1 MIKSAASRPSA
12 QAAELMRNQ
21 QGLNRYASIALT
33 MASFFLIIMAILVN
47 SPPLFYMATAIVAT
61 LLGSRLQAN
70 LAGRGLRFERSITP
84 AVRAGEL
91 VTVHITV
98 WSEKKLKRPLLSVLD
113 HLPKRLRPMGETPS
127 VPIAPSF
134 DQPIQTKYSFKPTRR
149 GRYTWS
155 QITVI
160 GTDALGLVSQA
171 RTYSLDPVHLTV
183 YPNPLQVNIPFPPGG
198 GWGQSDL
205 ESGRATGSGLETRG
219 IRQYVPGDPIK
230 TIHWPS
236 TARSGKPMVKEFES
250 GAGLSLKM
258 MLQRTQ
264 GTNYGD
270 DETSAFEAM
279 CSHTLF
285 LCSSYAKK
293 GAKVLLPQM
302 EAVTA
307 VNSHP
312 EARERELRE
321 ALTDIQ
327 PTSPELISAEVAR
340 LKGALNPGEA
350 LMVCLSIQDPDLP
363 QVMLSLTGITKACL
377 LYNPQDYQ
385 ASQEA
390 KAARSATD
398 PGYIAALERAGCL
411 TFVMPRAEVIL

>member
-1 MIKSAASRPSA
+1 MIKSSASRPSA

-21 QGLNRYASIALT
+21 QGLNRYAAIALT

-61 LLGSRLQAN
+61 LLGARIQAN

-98 WSEKKLKRPLLSVLD
+98 WSERKLKRPLLSVLD
-113 HLPKRLRPMGETPS
+113 HLPKRIRPLAETPS
-127 VPIAPSF
+127 LPVAPSY

-149 GRYTWS
+149 GRYSWS
-155 QITVI
+155 QLTVI

-171 RTYSLDPVHLTV
+171 RTYSVEPAHLTV
-183 YPNPLQVNIPFPPGG
+183 YPNPLPVNIPFPPGG
-198 GWGQSDL
+198 GWGQSEL

-236 TARSGKPMVKEFES
+236 FARTGKPMVKEFES
-250 GAGLSLKM
+250 GTGLSLRM

-264 GTNYGD
+264 GTDYGD
-270 DETSAFEAM
+270 DETSTFEAM
-279 CSHTLF
+279 CSHALF
-285 LCSSYAKK
+285 LCSGYAKK

-302 EAVTA
+302 EDSGAA
-307 VNSHP
+307 NSHP
-312 EARERELRE
+312 EAREREIRE

-327 PTSPELISAEVAR
+327 PTSVELISTEVAR
-340 LKGALNPGEA
+340 LKGQLNPGEA
-350 LMVCLSIQDPDLP
+350 LMLCLSIQDPALP
-363 QVMLSLTGITKACL
+363 QILLGLSDVTKACL
-377 LYNPQDYQ
+377 LYNPLDYQ
-385 ASQEA
+385 SSQEA
-390 KAARSATD
+390 KAAKSAAHPD
-398 PGYIAALERAGCL
+398 YIAQLERAGCL
-411 TFVMPRAEVIL
+411 TFVMPRTEVIW